1 MTTDCWAMALSPTGH
16 AGCPGDHRPRRSR
29 CSGSASW
36 QPATA
41 CSARPM
47 RSARRSRR
55 HYRPASVRALV
66 HRPRRRLPSGSGRRI
81 PLAHRLRRTP
91 RSTAAATVTATNRA
105 SAATRSRRTSPRASI
120 RARASAWPGS
130 WPTAVPPTAR
140 TWRPT
145 AASLRSP
152 RMECPSN
159 PRAARA
165 GASVPDWRARS
176 SRSTRQHAI
185 PRRHLDRISCAIDVD
200 ACAIGKGRCT
210 AEVASAE
217 AVGAPPDEPRPDTL
231 RPPRFEPERRAPAPA
246 RPTAPRR
253 DPPPNATSC
262 RRTARSAARASRS
275 TATA

>member
-1 MTTDCWAMALSPTGH
+1 MTTDCWAMALSPTSH

-29 CSGSASW
+29 SGSASW

-41 CSARPM
+41 CSARPI
-47 RSARRSRR
+47 RAARRSRR
-55 HYRPASVRALV
+55 HRRPASVRALV
-66 HRPRRRLPSGSGRRI
+66 HRPRRRPRFDDCRRR
-81 PLAHRLRRTP
+81 PFAHRLRRTP

-105 SAATRSRRTSPRASI
+105 SAATRSKRTSPRASI
-120 RARASAWPGS
+120 RGRASAWAGS
-130 WPTAVPPTAR
+130 SPMVVPPPAR
-140 TWRPT
+140 AWRPP
-145 AASLRSP
+145 ASRRSP

-185 PRRHLDRISCAIDVD
+185 PRRHRDRISCAIGAD
-200 ACAIGKGRCT
+200 ACATGKGRCT
-210 AEVASAE
+210 AEVASVE